1 MISMTPPMADMDKD
15 CMGYALCPD
24 AMTDEKKAMASVNG
38 KMVVKSSHDA
48 ILTPMWMDPV
58 PNGVG
63 VTGGMDNM
71 PFQNIDWK
79 AMQSEV
85 VGMGVTF
92 KATRV
97 SVGAGQEAVPE
108 SEVMHITCG
117 PFHCSEASMEK
128 PMAPEITIAD
138 SAVCA
143 SWAPDMELQVGMID
157 NDLATQRNA
166 GAQIVWKE
174 DEGIDLGWVSTSS
187 VDMTVKHV
195 FSGPEMKN
203 YRVTGPNAVKG
214 TNKPVPM
221 DMMKGSAVDKTR
233 NNRYEPGI
241 GNKVP
246 KATTDGTDPGD
257 NAAKLADVCLKDDW
271 YSSTSGRIQKPDQ
284 CFRVRKAGG
293 HTLDISLSVLSGHYL
308 SGYGVEVS
316 PVNGSVSWGKVKWE
330 KDPFKDLKCEPKTF
344 MAADQ
349 VDVCQL
355 FEEEVDH
362 ALSGGWGSVDFD
374 VTGTDLNAKM
384 ALWRVSPKTT
394 PTPHRFKKL
403 FFDDNLNGKLNA
415 DAPSIVISGSGA
427 SATYSIDAGKKDL
440 KGGTGRWASDFYN
453 IHVPSSIT
461 ADSSVTTMREQ
472 MVSFVWMSLMDA
484 DQDPTMGDFGK
495 VDLGVMESNAIKAN
509 SKPDKK
515 ADNYADGDDA
525 QMCSDADGA
534 GCDAKFEMDYTLKF
548 ADGLFDCKE
557 ERTLTLSC
565 EWDAQG
571 ILKTEMNKGN
581 PTTASVADKG
591 KLGSKSGTLKN
602 VHNFAECKVTM
613 N

>member
-1 MISMTPPMADMDKD
+1 MTPPMADMDKD

-63 VTGGMDNM
+63 VTGGQDNM

-92 KATRV
+92 RAVRV
-97 SVGAGQEAVPE
+97 KTGAGQETVPE

-128 PMAPEITIAD
+128 PAAPEITIAD

-143 SWAPDMELQVGMID
+143 AWDPEMELQVGRID
-157 NDLATQRNA
+157 NDVNSLSGA
-166 GAQIVWKE
+166 GAQTVWQN
-174 DEGIDLGWVSTSS
+174 DDGIDLGWVSTSS

-195 FSGPEMKN
+195 FSGAEMRN
-203 YRVTGPNAVKG
+203 YTVAGPNAVKG

-221 DMMKGSAVDKTR
+221 EMMKGSAIDKTG
-233 NNRYEPGI
+233 NNKYEPGI

-246 KATTDGTDPGD
+246 NSTGGNDPGD
-257 NAAKLADVCLKDDW
+257 DAAKLADVCLADGW
-271 YSSTSGRIQKPDQ
+271 YSATAGRVQKPDQ
-284 CFRVRKAGG
+284 CFRVLKNRHA
-293 HTLDISLSVLSGHYL
+293 LDGARFSIDNYL
-308 SGYGVEVS
+308 FGYGVEVS

-344 MAADQ
+344 MAVDH

-355 FEEEVDH
+355 FEEEVEQ
-362 ALSGGWGSVDFD
+362 ALSGGWGPVDFD

-384 ALWRVSPKTT
+384 ALWRVGPKTT

-415 DAPSIVISGSGA
+415 DAPSIVVSGSGA
-427 SATYSIDAGKKDL
+427 SATYSIDTGKKDL
-440 KGGTGRWASDFYN
+440 KGAADRWVSDFYN
-453 IHVPSSIT
+453 VHVPSSIT
-461 ADSSVTTMREQ
+461 ANSSVTSMREA

-515 ADNYADGDDA
+515 ADNYAADDDA

-534 GCDAKFEMDYTLKF
+534 GCDAKFEADYTLKF
-548 ADGLFDCKE
+548 ADGLYGCHE

-571 ILKTEMNKGN
+571 ILKTEKNKGN
-581 PTTASVADKG
+581 PSTASVADKG
-591 KLGSKSGTLKN
+591 KLGNSFGELKN